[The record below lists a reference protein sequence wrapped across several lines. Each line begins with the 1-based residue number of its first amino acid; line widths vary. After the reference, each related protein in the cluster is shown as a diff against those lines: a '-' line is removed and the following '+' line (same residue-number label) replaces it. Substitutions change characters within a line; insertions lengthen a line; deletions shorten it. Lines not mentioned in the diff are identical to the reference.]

1 MAAVTNLEFTFAVSS
16 PVIAHSNS
24 LIRSGDD
31 HDATAGAIYCD
42 SFQCSDGYALI
53 DNADREECRWGKC
66 SDSQCCN
73 KVCSSFDCPRRFS
86 PVEYSDTVVCK
97 DFGCTKRLCCEKG
110 DTYVEWILH
119 R

>member
-73 KVCSSFDCPRRFS
+73 KVCSSFDCPTNLL
-86 PVEYSDTVVCK
+86 PVEDSDTTVCE
-97 DFGCTKRLCCEKG
+97 DSGCTEDLCCEMGKAS
-110 DTYVEWILH
+110 YEM
-119 R
+119 